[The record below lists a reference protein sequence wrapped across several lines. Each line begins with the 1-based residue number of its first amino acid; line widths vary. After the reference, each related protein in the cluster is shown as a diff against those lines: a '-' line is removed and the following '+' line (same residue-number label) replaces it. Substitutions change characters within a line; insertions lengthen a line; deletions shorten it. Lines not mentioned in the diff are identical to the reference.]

1 MSINE
6 APVNKKLRVLS
17 FRDDESREF
26 SDLESRLMHL
36 GFMDGAQIRIARKV
50 SLFSGPYLVEV
61 RGRYV
66 ALTAEEAELV
76 LVEVSE

>member
-1 MSINE
+1 
-6 APVNKKLRVLS
+6 
-17 FRDDESREF
+17 
-26 SDLESRLMHL
+26 MHL

-76 LVEVSE
+76 LVEVLE